1 MHRYITLSAFLHVL
15 AFVLLWV
22 PTLIWLGDEPEIV
35 RVNPILPAE
44 LQPEPTPEERE
55 TATPVPTPDLTNAK
69 SIAGEEIPTP
79 TPTPSPTVTPTK
91 KPSSTPTPTATKEK
105 ATATPTHTEEPHT
118 PTATE
123 KPATKTPTSDP
134 TDTRKPTQTAL
145 PTKTSK
151 PTNTKEPEVT
161 ATPTPNLTRT
171 KLAEV
176 AKELAEKMKELEENA
191 PEVVQPQ
198 PVTKPDR
205 SSFTHSAGGGLKTR
219 SPFQDG
225 GYLARLSQQL
235 RERFKPPRVPQGKDY
250 ITVVYFKILKNGEI
264 VDAQLV
270 TSSGHSLVDQAAVY
284 AVQVLGRFE
293 PLPGSTND
301 LEVTCDFKVE

>member
-1 MHRYITLSAFLHVL
+1 MHRYITLSAFLHIL
-15 AFVLLWV
+15 AFILLWV
-22 PTLIWLGDEPEIV
+22 PTLIWLGEQPDTV

-44 LQPEPTPEERE
+44 VQPEPTPEERP

-69 SIAGEEIPTP
+69 SIAGEELPTP

-105 ATATPTHTEEPHT
+105 ATATPTSTEKPPT
-118 PTATE
+118 PTVTP
-123 KPATKTPTSDP
+123 KPATKTPTKEP
-134 TDTRKPTQTAL
+134 TNTRKPTNSPL
-145 PTKTSK
+145 PTKTPK
-151 PTNTKEPEVT
+151 PTDTKQPEKT

-176 AKELAEKMKELEENA
+176 AKELADKMKELEETS
-191 PEVVQPQ
+191 ELVQPQ

-205 SSFTHSAGGGLKTR
+205 SSFAHNAGGGLKTR
-219 SPFQDG
+219 NPFQDQ

-235 RERFKPPRVPQGKDY
+235 RQHFKPPRVPLGKDY
-250 ITVVYFKILKNGEI
+250 VTVVYFKILKNGEI

-270 TSSGHSLVDQAAVY
+270 TSSGHAMVDQAAVY
-284 AVQVLGRFE
+284 AVQALGRFE
-293 PLPGSTND
+293 PLPGRTND